1 MIHDITA
8 ILILALFI
16 SPGGKFCAPASIDD
30 VVNEGR
36 EAARSVKDMSVS
48 PEIHPT
54 TAQGQAHNIQNA
66 GKPHGQETI
75 HLEALPGRLE
85 HESLA
90 TVARENHILNGENG
104 PGRYDDQDHFAAK
117 KADWDSMIQ
126 SHAELEESFK
136 SDIGPGTTQ
145 NDLNIMKSV
154 SEGLTVCHNHLWYI
168 YGPPTMPPRQSWFEK
183 SASQGSNSISM
194 ATSAQTTE
202 EEYRKSIWNLVPLL
216 YEDSG
221 LSLHLYHLRLSW
233 NSCILQTINYLRKYE
248 LMPVDMEQDLGNL
261 LKRPDSLKWIAV
273 ETQDTFKYDSVHWNN
288 FHSAL
293 SQVEFLENHP
303 QLSQLSEIYKGL
315 GKKEQDFVLFYRSK
329 LMISDF
335 YSGKYYK
342 VPYDPTKLP
351 TRTLHMNFLS
361 KMEKILLRELE
372 EDNTQ
377 PDRLD
382 DILEVREELLE
393 IRDFFIKPSP
403 VPNMEDK
410 PLSHV
415 MRFSFLLQ
423 EIVQRK
429 FGSDHLE
436 RLGLVEHED
445 IRLEF
450 QRNFEFLKAVGQMEL
465 WRTLMLDYGWFLLI
479 NTKRHR
485 EVPRVV
491 WQRRGSFL
499 WGKLLGSAEVFQTL
513 INREQG
519 SDPAWDGIRLGY
531 RYFYYTKVAWDK
543 ETRRFDMYHNKFL
556 SSANWQRG
564 DEVTSLERFFLSG

>member
-36 EAARSVKDMSVS
+36 ETARSVKDMSVS

-221 LSLHLYHLRLSW
+221 LSVHLYHLRLSW
-233 NSCILQTINYLRKYE
+233 NSCILQTINYLRRYK

-273 ETQDTFKYDSVHWNN
+273 ETQDTFKYDRVHWNN

-303 QLSQLSEIYKGL
+303 QLSQHSEIYKGL

-519 SDPAWDGIRLGY
+519 SDPAWDGIRHGY

-564 DEVTSLERFFLSG
+564 DEATSLERFFLSG